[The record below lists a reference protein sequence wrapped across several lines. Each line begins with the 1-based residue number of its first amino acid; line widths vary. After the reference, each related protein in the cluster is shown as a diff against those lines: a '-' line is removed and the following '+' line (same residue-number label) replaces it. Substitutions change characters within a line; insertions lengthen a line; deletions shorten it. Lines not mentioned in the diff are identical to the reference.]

1 MNYLIN
7 HNKRILYHFGIVI
20 IFLVISIYQSGFYP
34 DIVIEVLAESNTN
47 EICDESSDS
56 EEDFHWMIGPWV
68 KYPHNPILTA
78 GDYEWE
84 SKNVLNPSAL
94 VKDGKVYLFYR
105 AQNDKRVSSIGL
117 AISEDG
123 YNFEK
128 QSEPILVPT
137 EKYEFAGVEDP
148 RIVEINGT
156 YYMTYTGWIY
166 HTNYLCL
173 AVSQDF
179 IHWEKKGKI
188 LPDWPMASKSGAI
201 VPEKINGKYYM
212 YFGDTDIFIAT
223 SENLIDWEP
232 QIKPV
237 LNRRFRKKDNG
248 ERYFDSLLVEPG
260 PTPIITEQGILLI
273 YNGANFSK
281 EYATGEVLF
290 SLEDPRVV
298 LKRTDMP
305 VLEVDNILEEKGEVN
320 NVVFSEGL
328 VQFKGKWFLYFGM
341 GDSRIGV
348 AVADLKFV
356 Q

>member
-1 MNYLIN
+1 M
-7 HNKRILYHFGIVI
+7 
-20 IFLVISIYQSGFYP
+20 
-34 DIVIEVLAESNTN
+34 
-47 EICDESSDS
+47 
-56 EEDFHWMIGPWV
+56 
-68 KYPHNPILTA
+68 
-78 GDYEWE
+78 
-84 SKNVLNPSAL
+84 
-94 VKDGKVYLFYR
+94 
-105 AQNDKRVSSIGL
+105 
-117 AISEDG
+117 
-123 YNFEK
+123 
-128 QSEPILVPT
+128 
-137 EKYEFAGVEDP
+137 
-148 RIVEINGT
+148 
-156 YYMTYTGWIY
+156 
-166 HTNYLCL
+166 
-173 AVSQDF
+173 AVSKDF

-212 YFGDTDIFIAT
+212 YFGDSDIFIAT

-232 QIKPV
+232 EIKPV

-290 SLEDPRVV
+290 SLEDPRIV

-320 NVVFSEGL
+320 NVVFSECL
-328 VQFKGKWFLYFGM
+328 VQFGGKWFLYFGM

>member
-1 MNYLIN
+1 MRHLNN
-7 HNKRILYHFGIVI
+7 SVKRILYVGIVI
-20 IFLVISIYQSGFYP
+20 IFLVISIYQPGFYHN
-34 DIVIEVLAESNTN
+34 VVLEVFAQSNTN
-47 EICDESSDS
+47 EPCDESLNS
-56 EEDFHWMIGPWV
+56 EKDFPWMIGPWV

-84 SKNVLNPSAL
+84 SKNVLNPTAI

-105 AQNDKRVSSIGL
+105 AQNDKRVSCIGL
-117 AISEDG
+117 AISDDG

-128 QSEPILVPT
+128 QSEPVLVPT
-137 EKYEFAGVEDP
+137 EKYEFAGAEDP
-148 RIVEINGT
+148 RIVEIDGI

-173 AVSQDF
+173 AVSKDF

-201 VPEKINGKYYM
+201 VPKKINGKYYM

-298 LKRTDMP
+298 LKRTDTP

-328 VQFKGKWFLYFGM
+328 VQFNGKWFLYFGM